1 MGTRGRPKPPRD
13 DAASIKAL
21 RSLHREPE
29 LVQQLARDLNL
40 SVRAIRNWRVVP
52 LERVVDVERS
62 TGIPRHQLRPDF
74 HLPIA
79 QEA

>member
-1 MGTRGRPKPPRD
+1 MGNRGRPKPPRD
-13 DAASIKAL
+13 DAASIKAAKSIRAKPAL
-21 RSLHREPE
+21 M
-29 LVQQLARDLNL
+29 QQLARDLDL
-40 SVRAIRNWRVVP
+40 TVQAIRHWRVVP

>member
-13 DAASIKAL
+13 DAASIKAAIKL
-21 RSLHREPE
+21 RAEPA
-29 LVQQLARDLNL
+29 LVQRLARDLNL
-40 SVRAIRNWRVVP
+40 SLKAIQRWRVVP

>member
-1 MGTRGRPKPPRD
+1 MGKRGRPPPPRND
-13 DAASIKAL
+13 KASIKAAKSIKSKPDL
-21 RSLHREPE
+21 MRR
-29 LVQQLARDLNL
+29 LAHDLNL
-40 SVRAIRNWRVVP
+40 SVQAIRNWRVVP

-62 TGIPRHQLRPDF
+62 TGIPRHELRPDF

>member
-1 MGTRGRPKPPRD
+1 MGIRGRPKPPRD
-13 DAASIKAL
+13 DAASIKAA
-21 RSLHREPE
+21 RRLHAKPAM
-29 LVQQLARDLNL
+29 LQQLALDLDV
-40 SVRAIRNWRVVP
+40 SVKAILRWRVVP

-74 HLPIA
+74 HLPIT